1 MTTKHRIAE
10 LFGKSILDDSVNWK
24 RIVNSQECPFTSTTC
39 YKIRKSDP
47 QTSIGTC
54 IVRFKRE
61 RIPLIICPKRFL
73 ADGQI
78 FADCQHLL
86 MDPQPGDEVHLVPE
100 IPVPG
105 GSVDYFMILVRQQ
118 TLVDFVGIEIQALDT
133 TGTVWPYRQRFLKE
147 VEALDDPVEL
157 ENKPMGINWKM
168 TSKTILMQLHHKI
181 GIFESLGRKLVL
193 VLQQDLM
200 DYMANEFTFDHFNTA
215 NKDDA
220 MHFHS
225 YQLILSSSGESTLTI
240 EERKSTNS
248 VGLSRALSLAQDGT
262 VTERE
267 LFERIRRKI
276 HKNTLLYSY

>member
-1 MTTKHRIAE
+1 MTANNRIAE
-10 LFGKSILDDSVNWK
+10 LFGASTLDDSVDWK
-24 RIVNSQECPFTSTTC
+24 RILDSQECPFTSTTC

-47 QTSIGTC
+47 QISIGTC

-73 ADGQI
+73 ADGQV

-86 MDPQPGDEVHLVPE
+86 MDPQPSDEVHLVSE

-105 GSVDYFMILVRQQ
+105 GSVDYFMILVRQKR
-118 TLVDFVGIEIQALDT
+118 LIDFVGIEIQALDT
-133 TGTVWPYRQRFLKE
+133 TGTVWPYRQQFLKE
-147 VEALDDPVEL
+147 VDAIDDPVEL
-157 ENKPMGINWKM
+157 KNKPIGINWKM
-168 TSKTILMQLHHKI
+168 TAKTILIQLHHKI

-200 DYMANEFTFDHFNTA
+200 NYMANEFTFDHFKIA
-215 NKDDA
+215 AKDDA

-225 YQLILSSSGESTLTI
+225 YQLIISNSGDLTLAI
-240 EERKSTNS
+240 EERKSTTS
-248 VGLSRALSLAQDGT
+248 VGLSRALTLAQDGT
-262 VTERE
+262 MTERE
-267 LFERIRRKI
+267 LFERIQSKI